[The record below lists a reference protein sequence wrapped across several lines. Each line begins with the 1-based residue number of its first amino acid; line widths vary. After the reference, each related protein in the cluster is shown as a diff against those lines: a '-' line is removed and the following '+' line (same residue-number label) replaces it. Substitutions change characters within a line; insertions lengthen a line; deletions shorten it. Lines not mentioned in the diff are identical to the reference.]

1 MKLLKWEYLG
11 KLLVGLLLLLQI
23 GGLVALFVWGIET
36 LGDLEEGRFVN
47 YLLLGVFALDVIVE
61 VIIISTNTPAS
72 YKIVWMFFVFVL
84 PIVGIFLYLFLG
96 NTTTKRKRRKA
107 IEKYSL
113 PMQANPSSEQTIA
126 LMNRAYPKATG
137 ISAYLEATSRGGTFA
152 STSTRYFPLV
162 DDAFPVII
170 EELKKAKHYIYLE
183 FFIVGHGKFFDGIL
197 DVLREKAAKGL
208 DVRIIYDDVG
218 SLSTAPDSFVR
229 ELTSYGI
236 KVGKFNPFRPL
247 LDVNLNNRDHR
258 KILIIDGHTAFS
270 GGFNLA
276 DEYIN
281 AEVRFGH
288 WKDNAILLKGKAVE
302 NFTYLFLSNWYS
314 NFDVKGIPSTQE
326 EINNLHELYSSK
338 RYIAEA
344 GGYPESDGF
353 VSPYGDLPY
362 LPEAVGERVY
372 LSLLERAEK
381 YCYIATPYFIID
393 EEVKNALMAAA
404 TRGVDVRILMPHIPD
419 KAAVFHLSRSH
430 YGPLL
435 EKGIKIY
442 EYTPGFVHEKV
453 FIVDDYLATVGTIN
467 LDYRSLFL
475 HLECGTFLVGCS
487 CISTMKEDYLA
498 TLEKSQ
504 EITQERWNFWRIKHR
519 TYWSVLKLLSPML

>member
-1 MKLLKWEYLG
+1 MKLFKWAYIG
-11 KLLVGLLLLLQI
+11 KLMVGLLLALQI
-23 GGLVALFVWGIET
+23 MALVALFVWGIEA
-36 LGDLEEGRFVN
+36 LGDLDEGKLIN
-47 YLLLGVFALDVIVE
+47 YLLLGVFILDVIVE
-61 VIIISTNTPAS
+61 VAIIARDTPDS

-107 IEKYSL
+107 IEKYAL
-113 PMQANPSSEQTIA
+113 PVQANPSNENTLA

-137 ISAYLEATSRGGTFA
+137 ISAYLEATSRGGTFG

-170 EELKKAKHYIYLE
+170 EELKKANHYIYLE
-183 FFIVGHGKFFDGIL
+183 FFIVGHGKFLDGIL
-197 DVLREKAAKGL
+197 DVLRDKASHGV
-208 DVRIIYDDVG
+208 DVRLIYDDVG
-218 SLSTAPDSFVR
+218 SLSTAPDNFVK
-229 ELTSYGI
+229 ELNKWGI
-236 KVGKFNPFRPL
+236 KVGKFNPFRPF

-258 KILIIDGHTAFS
+258 KIMIIDGHTAFS

-288 WKDNAILLKGKAVE
+288 WKDNAILIKGKAVE
-302 NFTYLFLSNWYS
+302 DLTYLFLSTWYS
-314 NFDVKGIPSTQE
+314 NFEREGLPKTQE
-326 EINNLHELYSSK
+326 EVDALHQLYSSS
-338 RYIAEA
+338 RYIGEV

-353 VSPYGDLPY
+353 VASYGDLPY

-393 EEVKNALMAAA
+393 AEVKNALLAAA

-435 EKGIKIY
+435 EKGVKIY

-475 HLECGTFLVGCS
+475 HLECGTYLVGCS
-487 CISTMKEDYLA
+487 CINTMKEDYLK
-498 TLEKSQ
+498 TLEVSE
-504 EITQERWNFWRIKHR
+504 EISYERWNKWRIRNR
-519 TYWSVLKLLSPML
+519 TYWSTLKLLSPML